1 MADGYITGTIREFG
15 QVLHTDGTST
25 LVVGLTLPSF
35 DGIWKVLA
43 RVTGS
48 SSSGSCGAVHL
59 ISFNVV
65 IDGGTASINASS
77 SLSNSGICDI
87 TIGTNV
93 SGTNVRILI
102 TAYNGYRS
110 VGVIEAFG
118 VEMNI
123 MA

>member
-1 MADGYITGTIREFG
+1 MADGYITGTLREFG
-15 QVLHTDGTST
+15 QVVHTDGTST
-25 LVVGLTLPSF
+25 LVVGITLPSF
-35 DGIWKVLA
+35 DSIWKVLA
-43 RVTGS
+43 RCTGS
-48 SSSGSCGAVHL
+48 SDSGSCGAVHL

-65 IDGGTASINASS
+65 IDGGTASIGAMS

-93 SGTNVRILI
+93 SGTNVGVLV
-102 TAYNGYRS
+102 TAFSGYRT